1 MDYYDSDDEGE
12 LLTEAE
18 ESDDEMNF
26 LFDQEGAA
34 QPQQAKECSWTVID
48 QHKLEEVQAS
58 WGMQAL
64 SWLCASLRGEL
75 ALSSSS
81 PQQSRPFLVCS
92 GCHPSP

>member
-34 QPQQAKECSWTVID
+34 QPQQVKESLWTVID
-48 QHKLEEVQAS
+48 QHKLEEVQVS
-58 WGMQAL
+58 WGCRPL
-64 SWLCASLRGEL
+64 NWLRASLRREL
-75 ALSSSS
+75 
-81 PQQSRPFLVCS
+81 PFSL
-92 GCHPSP
+92 